1 MTLHEVEEA
10 AKLIQESSH
19 EDANIIFGAV
29 IDEAMEGELR
39 VTVIATGL
47 DDGRMGRG
55 RDRQERTDRSSDF
68 GKVTPLRREAAEA
81 PREPGTAAECESEV
95 KARGPHKEPVQEKLD
110 GFDSPFDDEF
120 DEPAFLRKRRGD
132 DNDRELP
139 AFLRRSAD

>member
-29 IDEAMEGELR
+29 IDEAMEGEVR

-47 DDGRMGRG
+47 DDGRIDRG
-55 RDRQERTDRSSDF
+55 RDRQERTERSSEF
-68 GKVTPLRREAAEA
+68 GKVTPLRREPIEA
-81 PREPGTAAECESEV
+81 PRETATASGCEPEV
-95 KARGPHKEPVQEKLD
+95 QPRGPQKEPVQGNLD

-120 DEPAFLRKRRGD
+120 DEPAFLRKRRD
-132 DNDRELP
+132 DGDRELP